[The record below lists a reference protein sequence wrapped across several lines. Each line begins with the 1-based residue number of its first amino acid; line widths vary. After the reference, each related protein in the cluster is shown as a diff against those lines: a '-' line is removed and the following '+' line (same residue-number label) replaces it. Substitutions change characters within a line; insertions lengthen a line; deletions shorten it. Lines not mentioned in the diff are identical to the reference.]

1 MKDGTLSFIE
11 ELGIGQEPNAENT
24 ESQQEE
30 NIDQNDST
38 NNESFVQ
45 DSETDSENNEVTTED
60 TDPKSSE
67 MDELRKMVEGMEK
80 RIADKDDYIEKLRQD
95 SKSNQEEEVSEDNGV
110 DEEEDFWDNPVEKF
124 NSLKRTMEI
133 QQMQIQETIYANT
146 VDGYWETVNQD
157 ALKEAVATDTEF
169 ADKFNKSKQPFREA
183 YEYLSARKEQS
194 KASEQSMRDKIREEE
209 RQKLMEEMK
218 KGNNKEVVPSMSRIG
233 SSSNSSKKENSEDG
247 FAAVFGSEY

>member
-1 MKDGTLSFIE
+1 MSNGTLDFIE

-30 NIDQNDST
+30 NIDQSDST
-38 NNESFVQ
+38 DNESFVQ
-45 DSETDSENNEVTTED
+45 DSETASETNEDATKD
-60 TDPKSSE
+60 TDPKGSE

-95 SKSNQEEEVSEDNGV
+95 SKDNQEEVSEDNDV

-124 NSLKRTMEI
+124 NNLKRTMEI
-133 QQMQIQETIYANT
+133 QQMQIQETVYANT
-146 VDGYWETVNQD
+146 VDGYWDTVNQD

-169 ADKFNKSKQPFREA
+169 SNKFNTSKQPFKVA
-183 YEYLSARKEQS
+183 YEYLSAKKEQS
-194 KASEQSMRDKIREEE
+194 KVSEQSMRDKIREEE
-209 RQKLMEEMK
+209 RQKIMEEMK

-233 SSSNSSKKENSEDG
+233 SSSGSSSKEISDDG
-247 FAAVFGSEY
+247 FSSVFGSDY